1 MYIYIYDYPPDTPLF
16 CKLTGQMREIGVTH
30 SPSSRGLE
38 GWSLLSKNAELRLS
52 DIGVSAG

>member
-52 DIGVSAG
+52 DIGV